1 MIAILLSVLLHGL
14 MAFNF
19 DLSTDEAH
27 YALYGFFPALSYFD
41 HPPLVGW
48 AQIPF
53 MYLFAGQPPDW
64 ALRIVPVVCHALTL
78 VILTRFANS
87 HFGERAARWTAIIIA
102 VSPLPHVL
110 GAAQVPDTLLMLWA
124 AALLVLTDQLCRT
137 ERPRMG
143 RWMLLGLV
151 LGLAGLSKY
160 TAVFFV
166 PAILLALLL
175 AHGFSVLLRPGPWL
189 AALIAALLISPI
201 IIWNAQHD
209 WISFVYQ
216 GAHGAGNQTWQAHR
230 VAQQTVLQILV
241 YGPLLT
247 LWPLVLLK
255 KRHEQVEAS
264 TRNLILLFALPFI
277 ALMLFLAGRSNA
289 LPHWTAPAW
298 LLLAPLAG
306 LAVSKLNGKFSAIVA
321 GSQALLCVLLVGWM
335 LSGGTPDPDG
345 LKNPPADL
353 YGWRAAGERG
363 HALATDHQAH
373 RLAVQNWS
381 IASRLAWYGRP
392 SPLHV
397 LDTRFDQFDLWSGD
411 LPLGA
416 DAILIDW
423 SSLAFELPVGQGQFT
438 QCTHLE
444 KQPVLR
450 WGQTLAYFNF
460 YHCQHWGGQAAP
472 KERKKH

>member
-1 MIAILLSVLLHGL
+1 MAIS
-14 MAFNF
+14 F

-41 HPPLVGW
+41 HPPMVGW
-48 AQIPF
+48 VQIPIIT
-53 MYLFAGQPPDW
+53 LFSGQPPDW
-64 ALRIVPVVCHALTL
+64 AMRVVPMICHAATL
-78 VILTRFANS
+78 ILLTRFAAS
-87 HFGERAARWTAIIIA
+87 HFGERAARWTAVIIA
-102 VSPLPHVL
+102 VSPLPHML
-110 GAAQVPDTLLMLWA
+110 GAAQVPDSLLMVWA
-124 AALLVLTDQLCRT
+124 ALLLVLTEGLCRNNA
-137 ERPRMG
+137 PSLQQ
-143 RWMLLGLV
+143 WAVFGLV

-160 TAVFFV
+160 TAAFFV
-166 PAILLALLL
+166 PAIMLVLFT
-175 AHGFSVLLRPGPWL
+175 AHGPSIFLRLGPWI
-189 AALIAALLISPI
+189 AAAIAALLISPV

-216 GAHGAGNQTWQAHR
+216 GAHGAGKEDWAFHR
-230 VAQQTVLQILV
+230 AAQQSILQILV

-255 KRHEQVEAS
+255 TRHDVRQADTRKR
-264 TRNLILLFALPFI
+264 ILLFALPFI

-306 LAVSKLNGKFSAIVA
+306 LAVSKLQGKISAFVA
-321 GSQALLCVLLVGWM
+321 GIQTLLCIVLTGWM
-335 LSGGTPDPDG
+335 LSGGTPDPHG

-353 YGWRAAGERG
+353 YGWRAAGERAQ
-363 HALATDHQAH
+363 ALANEQQVGH
-373 RLAVQNWS
+373 LAVQNWS

-392 SPLHV
+392 TPLHV
-397 LDTRFDQFDLWSGD
+397 LDNRFDQFDLWSGD
-411 LPLGA
+411 LPIGA

-423 SSLAFELPVGQGQFT
+423 SSLAFELPVGQGQFE

-450 WGQTLAYFNF
+450 WGQTLAYFDL
-460 YHCQHWGGQAAP
+460 YHCQNWGGQASP
-472 KERKKH
+472 KERKKS